1 MSGESL
7 RPYEYFANQIINYIQ
22 KYFKLF
28 LKDIVIDFIR
38 DERGIIYFTGVRAF
52 TKLFEKKEDFLKN
65 VALTKDYL
73 NNEANVKK
81 IYKTLTCRLCTLP
94 YPKSKITKMV
104 TFKLLMRL
112 KENLSKRGTNIFNH
126 LINNM
131 YNEQQTCSV
140 CDLCYKLLVTEQELL
155 EVIYEFKSTFI

>member
-7 RPYEYFANQIINYIQ
+7 RPYEYFANQ
-22 KYFKLF
+22 YFKLF
-28 LKDIVIDFIR
+28 LKDITIDFIR
-38 DERGIIYFTGVRAF
+38 DERGIIYFLGVRAF
-52 TKLFEKKEDFLKN
+52 TKLFEKKEDYLKN
-65 VALTKDYL
+65 MEVTKNYL

-112 KENLSKRGTNIFNH
+112 KENLSKRGTDLEIVNMQINKLCLIVFNCV
-126 LINNM
+126 LI
-131 YNEQQTCSV
+131 
-140 CDLCYKLLVTEQELL
+140 
-155 EVIYEFKSTFI
+155 I